1 MYHFDILRLNC
12 NVYPKNTTTST
23 MFGVSSLFAENSY
36 LNVNVPMDDLVDTP
50 HAYRNDRVYENEDVS
65 FNVMDVLED
74 TVKKS
79 VSSFCIETS
88 RLKLGDVIGKGELLK
103 TSSGK
108 VSS

>member
-1 MYHFDILRLNC
+1 
-12 NVYPKNTTTST
+12 